1 MIARIY
7 SKRNVAMST
16 YLDFKDKTIEEV
28 KQWFDKNLMNHNDRK
43 KVGYIYSLLDDIT
56 YKWEDL
62 LEQK

>member
-43 KVGYIYSLLDDIT
+43 KVGYIYSLLDNKT

-62 LEQK
+62 LEQI

>member
-1 MIARIY
+1 
-7 SKRNVAMST
+7 MST